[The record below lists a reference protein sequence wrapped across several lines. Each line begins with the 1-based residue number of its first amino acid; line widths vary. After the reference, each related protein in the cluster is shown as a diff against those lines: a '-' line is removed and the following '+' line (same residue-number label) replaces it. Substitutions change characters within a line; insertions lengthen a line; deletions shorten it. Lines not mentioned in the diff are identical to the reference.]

1 MFFSTGVFIT
11 VLQAL
16 LFYTEQETQMTFSM
30 YETIAR
36 QRDTDPK
43 GWKDTQDTQRGRRKY
58 LTISKGK

>member
-16 LFYTEQETQMTFSM
+16 LFYTEQEIQMTFSM

-36 QRDTDPK
+36 DTDSQA
-43 GWKDTQDTQRGRRKY
+43 WKDIQD
-58 LTISKGK
+58 I